1 MRDVARA
8 AGVPLSAVPLVIGNR
23 PGVAEERRRR
33 VQDAMVRLGYAP
45 RARERRTRRIGLV
58 IEALRVPV
66 LTDIFYGEVI
76 AGIQAEA
83 QALGCPI
90 WLHTFDQAAE
100 SIDAVTQAAR
110 AECDGLI
117 LANGGELTDARI
129 DRLAASSIPLVLVD
143 NHVLGRELHCVLV
156 DNLGAGYIATR
167 HLIDLGHRRIAMLPG
182 PRRYR
187 NLVDRLDGY
196 LDALAEAGIPH
207 DPALTPAPPSYEE
220 RKGETQTRALLALPE
235 PPTAIVAVSDKTAFG
250 ALGVL
255 QRAGVRVPE
264 DVSLAS
270 IDDVVDAATTVPAL
284 TTVAVPKR
292 EMGALA
298 VRRLLALLEDPAAPP
313 HKTVLYTRLVQRGS
327 TAAPASVPS
336 RRGGEGKVRAQG
348 LLPAGEG
355 R

>member
-8 AGVPLSAVPLVIGNR
+8 AGVPLSAVPLVLANK
-23 PGVAEERRRR
+23 PGVAADRRER
-33 VQDAMVRLGYAP
+33 VQEAVARLGYVAAP
-45 RARERRTRRIGLV
+45 RERRPRRIGLV

-76 AGIQAEA
+76 AGLQAEA
-83 QALGCPI
+83 QSLGCRV
-90 WLHTFDQAAE
+90 WLHVFDEGAE
-100 SIDAVTQAAR
+100 SIDAVTAAAR

-129 DRLAASSIPLVLVD
+129 DLLAAAEIPLVLVD

-167 HLIDLGHRRIAMLPG
+167 HLLDQGHRRIAMLAG

-196 LDALAEAGIPH
+196 LDALSEAGIAH
-207 DPALTPAPPSYEE
+207 DPALVPPPPAYEE
-220 RKGETQTRALLALPE
+220 RKGEAQTQALLALSE
-235 PPTAIVAVSDKTAFG
+235 PPTAIVAVSDKTALG

-264 DVSLAS
+264 DISLAS

-292 EMGALA
+292 EMGAQA
-298 VRRLLALLEDPAAPP
+298 VRRLLALLAEPDAPP
-313 HKTVLYTRLVQRGS
+313 HKSVLYTRLVERAS
-327 TAAPASVPS
+327 TAPPM
-336 RRGGEGKVRAQG
+336 R
-348 LLPAGEG
+348 
-355 R
+355 